1 MSGSRC
7 VMTCL
12 TWMKYLQTWC
22 SWPREGG
29 EEGRHQSKTQ
39 ECYYDSVQWNT
50 NGSYLSLILSVTSW
64 PLYLHT
70 VLIALFR
77 EAILGAAAS
86 GALSHSPAPNTGQ
99 RHGLNN
105 PPAPQGSW
113 APPAPQGPKA
123 PTAPQCSKVPPTS
136 QCSKVPSVPK
146 GTMAPL
152 VPQCPKAP
160 LGVKE
165 ADRGNVRRRSYS
177 GSQPEKPKETIWQF
191 FVEGNKKGTCRWVQS
206 MSIVTAW

>member
-1 MSGSRC
+1 M
-7 VMTCL
+7 
-12 TWMKYLQTWC
+12 
-22 SWPREGG
+22 
-29 EEGRHQSKTQ
+29 
-39 ECYYDSVQWNT
+39 QWNT
-50 NGSYLSLILSVTSW
+50 NGSYLSLILNVTSR

-113 APPAPQGPKA
+113 APTAPQGSKA
-123 PTAPQCSKVPPTS
+123 PPAS

-146 GTMAPL
+146 GTMAPP

-191 FVEGNKKGTCRWVQS
+191 FVEGNKKGTCR
-206 MSIVTAW
+206 

>member
-1 MSGSRC
+1 M
-7 VMTCL
+7 
-12 TWMKYLQTWC
+12 
-22 SWPREGG
+22 
-29 EEGRHQSKTQ
+29 
-39 ECYYDSVQWNT
+39 
-50 NGSYLSLILSVTSW
+50 TSW

-86 GALSHSPAPNTGQ
+86 GALSHSPAP
-99 RHGLNN
+99 
-105 PPAPQGSW
+105 QGSW

-123 PTAPQCSKVPPTS
+123 PTAPQGSKAPPAS

-146 GTMAPL
+146 GTMAPP

-191 FVEGNKKGTCRWVQS
+191 FVEGNKKGTCR
-206 MSIVTAW
+206 